1 MERLFGGPVFL
12 EIWVRVKHG
21 WADDD
26 RQLERFGY

>member
-12 EIWVRVKHG
+12 AVQVRVRRG

-26 RQLERFGY
+26 TELARFGY